1 MIAAEFTAALP
12 EPQTILGLRLLPLS
26 LGRYRLL
33 KRFDSPFVDEAE
45 RNVSPEELTR
55 ELFFALLVCG
65 LPVSEFKTLLMQP
78 KRMTKEARRFG
89 KIARKYTKQKG
100 FSVLPCF
107 EQFKKYCSQATAMPW
122 HPLPNS
128 HRGNAPE
135 SVSHWSHSM
144 EVCLRSNAGWSAQEI
159 DEEPMAKAMTD
170 FFKIIESEGSVRLI
184 SHEDYA
190 KMTEVAD
197 KNAKAFEEYLATL
210 N

>member
-33 KRFDSPFVDEAE
+33 KRFESPFVDESPRE
-45 RNVSPEELTR
+45 VSVQDLTK

-65 LPVSEFKTLLMQP
+65 LPVSEFKSYLMQP
-78 KRMTKEARRFG
+78 KLLAKQARRFG
-89 KIARKYTKQKG
+89 KVAGKFTKQKG
-100 FSVLPCF
+100 FSILPCF
-107 EQFKKYCSQATAMPW
+107 ETFKRYCAEATAMPW

-128 HRGNAPE
+128 RTNEAE
-135 SVSHWSHSM
+135 NISHWSHSM
-144 EVCLRSNAGWSAQEI
+144 EICLRSNAGWTAQEI

-170 FFKIIESEGSVRLI
+170 FFKYMESQGSVRLI
-184 SHEDYA
+184 SNADYA
-190 KMTEVAD
+190 EMETRGAA
-197 KNAKAFEEYLATL
+197 NAKAFEKYLATL